1 MTPHD
6 PTGASAGP
14 ATGRSHPNASV
25 ATPEFENA
33 TYAKVTWRLLPF
45 LFICYVA
52 AYLDRVNVGFAKL
65 QMLSDLRFSESV
77 YGLGAGIFF
86 IGYFVF
92 EVPSNILLHRLGA
105 RVWISR
111 IMVTWALVSAAS
123 LFVKTPAMFYT
134 LRFLLGVAEAGFFPG
149 IVLYLTYWYP
159 SARRGRM
166 NALFMIGIPVAGVV
180 GGPLSGWIMQAFNGA
195 HGLPNW
201 QWLFLLEAL
210 PSLLLGIVT
219 LFVLPNGIRAAAWLD
234 ERQKQLLEDN
244 LARDGYAGAEASLR
258 SIVSNGRVWR
268 LAAIYFCCMM
278 GLYGVSF
285 YLPTLIKAAGVN
297 DALDVGLLSAV
308 PYAVAIVSMILVAR
322 SSDRRNE
329 RRWHLAMAGVVAAVG
344 FYASTLNTGNL
355 ALALFT
361 LSLGTAGVLS
371 MMPVF
376 WTYPSSVLTGTA
388 AAAGIAMINSIGNLA
403 GFVSPSIIG
412 WMKDVTHSTNAGLVV
427 VAAALF
433 VGAMLTLTQ
442 RVASASAVVASKPS
456 QA

>member
-1 MTPHD
+1 MTSHNPKGVSARP
-6 PTGASAGP
+6 PTDRSA
-14 ATGRSHPNASV
+14 ALDTTGTTA
-25 ATPEFENA
+25 FENA

-65 QMLSDLRFSESV
+65 QMLSDLKFSESV

-92 EVPSNILLHRLGA
+92 EVPSNILLHRVGA

-111 IMVTWALVSAAS
+111 IMVTWAVVSAAS
-123 LFVKTPAMFYT
+123 LFVTTPAMFYT
-134 LRFLLGVAEAGFFPG
+134 MRFLLGVAEAGFFPG

-159 SARRGRM
+159 STRRGRM
-166 NALFMIGIPVAGVV
+166 NALFMIGIPVAGVL
-180 GGPLSGWIMQAFNGA
+180 GGPLSGWIMQAFNGVR
-195 HGLPNW
+195 GLSNW
-201 QWLFLLEAL
+201 QWLFLIEAL
-210 PSLLLGIVT
+210 PSLVLGIVT
-219 LFVLPNGIRAAAWLD
+219 LFVLPNGIRAASWLD
-234 ERQKQLLEDN
+234 QRQKQLLEDN
-244 LARDGYAGAEASLR
+244 IARDGHAGAEAPLR

-285 YLPTLIKAAGVN
+285 YLPTLIKAAGVK
-297 DALDVGLLSAV
+297 DALDVGLLTAI
-308 PYAVAIVSMILVAR
+308 PYAVAIVSMIVVAR

-329 RRWHLAMAGVVAAVG
+329 RRWHLALASIVAAVG
-344 FYASTLNTGNL
+344 FYASTLQTGNL
-355 ALALFT
+355 AFALLT

-388 AAAGIAMINSIGNLA
+388 AAAGIAMINSVGNLA

-427 VAAALF
+427 VAAAML
-433 VGAMLTLTQ
+433 VGAVLAFTQ
-442 RVASASAVVASKPS
+442 RAPSATTAAAQPS
-456 QA
+456 RA

>member
-1 MTPHD
+1 MKQHN
-6 PTGASAGP
+6 PTGAANRP
-14 ATGRSHPNASV
+14 ATHAPT
-25 ATPEFENA
+25 ATTQFETA
-33 TYAKVTWRLLPF
+33 IYAKVTWRLLPF

-65 QMLSDLRFSESV
+65 QMLSDLKFSESV

-92 EVPSNILLHRLGA
+92 EVPSNILLHRVGA

-123 LFVKTPAMFYT
+123 LFVTTPAAFYT
-134 LRFLLGVAEAGFFPG
+134 MRFLLGVAEAGFFPG

-159 SARRGRM
+159 STRRGRI
-166 NALFMIGIPVAGVV
+166 NALFMIGIPIAGVL
-180 GGPLSGWIMQAFNGA
+180 GGPLSGWIMQAFNGV
-195 HGLPNW
+195 HGLSNW
-201 QWLFLLEAL
+201 QWLFLLEAV
-210 PSLLLGIVT
+210 PSAVLGIVT
-219 LFVLPNGIRAAAWLD
+219 LFVLPNGIRAASWLD
-234 ERQKQLLEDN
+234 EQQKRLLEDN
-244 LARDGYAGAEASLR
+244 IARDEHAGAEASLK

-285 YLPTLIKAAGVN
+285 YLPTLIKTTGVKN
-297 DALDVGLLSAV
+297 ALDIGLLTAI

-329 RRWHLAMAGVVAAVG
+329 RRWHLAMASVAAAAG
-344 FYASTLNTGNL
+344 LYASTFYTGNL
-355 ALALFT
+355 LLVMIT
-361 LSLGTAGVLS
+361 LSVGTAGVLS

-412 WMKDVTHSTNAGLVV
+412 WMKDVTHSTNAGLIV
-427 VAAALF
+427 VAAALC
-433 VGAMLTLTQ
+433 VGAVLALTQ
-442 RVASASAVVASKPS
+442 RASSASASPSLPASG
-456 QA
+456 QRRA

>member
-1 MTPHD
+1 
-6 PTGASAGP
+6 
-14 ATGRSHPNASV
+14 
-25 ATPEFENA
+25 
-33 TYAKVTWRLLPF
+33 VTWRLLPF

-195 HGLPNW
+195 GGLSNW

-234 ERQKQLLEDN
+234 DRQKQLLEN
-244 LARDGYAGAEASLR
+244 NISRDGHAGAEASLR
-258 SIVSNGRVWR
+258 SIVSNGRVWW

-285 YLPTLIKAAGVN
+285 YLPTLIKAAGVK
-297 DALDVGLLSAV
+297 DALDVGLLTAV

-322 SSDRRNE
+322 SSDRHNE
-329 RRWHLAMAGVVAAVG
+329 RRWHLAMAGVAAAVG
-344 FYASTLNTGNL
+344 FYASTLYTGNL

-376 WTYPSSVLTGTA
+376 WTYPSTVLTGTA

-442 RVASASAVVASKPS
+442 RVTSASAVVASKPS

>member
-1 MTPHD
+1 MPSHN
-6 PTGASAGP
+6 PTGASRRP
-14 ATGRSHPNASV
+14 ATDRSRTLAS
-25 ATPEFENA
+25 TTTTEFESA

-65 QMLSDLRFSESV
+65 QMLSDLKFSESV

-92 EVPSNILLHRLGA
+92 EVPSNILLHRVGA

-134 LRFLLGVAEAGFFPG
+134 MRFLLGVAEAGFFPG

-159 SARRGRM
+159 SVRRGRM
-166 NALFMIGIPVAGVV
+166 NALFMIGIPVAGVL
-180 GGPLSGWIMQAFNGA
+180 GGPLSGGIMQAFNGVR
-195 HGLPNW
+195 GLSNW
-201 QWLFLLEAL
+201 QWLFLIEAL
-210 PSLLLGIVT
+210 PSLVLGIVT
-219 LFVLPNGIRAAAWLD
+219 LFVLPNGIRAASWLD

-244 LARDGYAGAEASLR
+244 LARDGHAGAEASLR

-285 YLPTLIKAAGVN
+285 YLPTLIKAAGVKE
-297 DALDVGLLSAV
+297 ALDVGMLTAV
-308 PYAVAIVSMILVAR
+308 PYAVAIVTMILVAR

-329 RRWHLAMAGVVAAVG
+329 RRWHLAMAAVAAAAG
-344 FYASTLNTGNL
+344 FYASTLHAGNL
-355 ALALFT
+355 ALVLFT

-412 WMKDVTHSTNAGLVV
+412 WMKDVTHSTNAGLMV
-427 VAAALF
+427 VAGALF
-433 VGAMLTLTQ
+433 VGAVLALTQ
-442 RVASASAVVASKPS
+442 RAPS
-456 QA
+456 VTTPAAQPSRA